1 MQERPNVSASTS
13 SWLTTKVQ
21 CLPLKVGKNKGPTKK
36 ESPPQ
41 PVPTPEMTV
50 EKWGEPLWL
59 EHVSA

>member
-1 MQERPNVSASTS
+1 
-13 SWLTTKVQ
+13 VQ